1 VLFAI
6 WLVGLGFAAVVG
18 YAVWAHRRKH
28 SARAQARN
36 ERLAQLLEESDP
48 LKAAAIRATQATPAT
63 PAAAAVVQKAAEA
76 PPAATSEARE
86 LIAGYAARSRLFV
99 PEHAVLYYMLKTGL
113 PEFEVLA
120 HVSLSEL
127 LEPPAD
133 MQNWERE
140 RRRRALSA
148 HVVHC
153 AVVNKQLKVVAAVD
167 IVPAGAHQP
176 VFKMECLDAVGV
188 RYVRLDP
195 KRMPKRQ
202 EVRELILG
210 GEG

>member
-1 VLFAI
+1 VLLAI
-6 WLVGLGFAAVVG
+6 WLIGLGFAAVIG
-18 YAVWAHRRKH
+18 YVVWAHRRNH
-28 SARAQARN
+28 SARAAARN
-36 ERLAQLLEESDP
+36 ERLAQLVGEADP
-48 LKAAAIRATQATPAT
+48 L
-63 PAAAAVVQKAAEA
+63 AAAALRSAQAAAAPAPVAQKTAEP

-86 LIAGYAARSRLFV
+86 LVTGYAARSRLFA
-99 PEHAVLYYMLKTGL
+99 PEHAVLYYILKTGL

-127 LEPPAD
+127 VEAPAD
-133 MQNWERE
+133 MQGWERE
-140 RRRRALSA
+140 RRRRALSS
-148 HVVHC
+148 HIVHC
-153 AVVNKQLKVVAAVD
+153 AVVSKKLQVVAAVD

-188 RYVRLDP
+188 RYLRVDP

-202 EVRELILG
+202 EVRALILG